1 MGAYYHLACLLPPLP
16 VELGEK
22 LSLTMAETI
31 GVVKRNIQC
40 GDESLLEA
48 QLLSIDVANWE
59 QIDQDRDIFTDG
71 GVLTREDIET
81 RKNLPSFLEDFIEEK
96 ERGIRRPYIY
106 DSLWNRYYTYFY
118 ELAQKLKCR
127 FVLDYLPW
135 EIELRNNLVSL
146 RAKESGKDA
155 EAYAVLGN
163 FSAADFTNMM
173 AQIKGKKNPLLAE
186 RYLDTERLKH
196 IFHCQG
202 NNPFS
207 IDAILAYV
215 LQLTIYSRWESIEA
229 PYEFYDFLYKGG

>member
-22 LSLTMAETI
+22 LSLTMGETI

-71 GVLTREDIET
+71 GVLTREV
-81 RKNLPSFLEDFIEEK
+81 
-96 ERGIRRPYIY
+96 
-106 DSLWNRYYTYFY
+106 WNRYYTYLY
-118 ELAQKLKCR
+118 ELAQKLRCQ

-173 AQIKGKKNPLLAE
+173 AQVKGKKNPLLAE

-215 LQLTIYSRWESIEA
+215 LQLMIYSRWERIEA

>member
-22 LSLTMAETI
+22 LSLTMGETI

-59 QIDQDRDIFTDG
+59 QIDQDRDIFTD
-71 GVLTREDIET
+71 
-81 RKNLPSFLEDFIEEK
+81 